1 MGGSNYLIHQRE
13 VLSWSRN
20 LVKEICYWEIIP
32 KWDKRKLLFSKLTTA
47 SVLSWSLF
55 LNNNFSGKK
64 KWLHWNTVHA
74 EHNTINI
81 ECGYPQSWWPGG
93 RVWAT
98 LQAVLGHMWPMGHRL
113 DMPGVTE
120 SIAKPRPASSKFQ
133 LSAEDKEIASCCRP
147 HLRAGQAFCLSLLP
161 SSFPP
166 AWAFSSPKTF

>member
-98 LQAVLGHMWPMGHRL
+98 LQAVLGHMWPMGCGL
-113 DMPGVTE
+113 DIPNRQAACGLAQLPVQPTLCPHHNGTCPCAPITQQKTNTDVLLTV
-120 SIAKPRPASSKFQ
+120 SGLKPA
-133 LSAEDKEIASCCRP
+133 
-147 HLRAGQAFCLSLLP
+147 
-161 SSFPP
+161 
-166 AWAFSSPKTF
+166 